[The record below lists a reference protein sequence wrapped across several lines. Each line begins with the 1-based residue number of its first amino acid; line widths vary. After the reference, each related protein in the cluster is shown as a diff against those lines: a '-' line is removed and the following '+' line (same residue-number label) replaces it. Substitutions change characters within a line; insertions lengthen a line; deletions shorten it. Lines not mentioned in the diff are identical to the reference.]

1 MWRAVI
7 NWFSKQLRLWYQ
19 DGIDDVNN
27 AVGAVDVCRNNCDTV
42 YGHAGG
48 RADIERLPFDSG
60 GLQLLARNEKDN
72 RPAAAS
78 Y

>member
-1 MWRAVI
+1 M
-7 NWFSKQLRLWYQ
+7 
-19 DGIDDVNN
+19 DN
-27 AVGAVDVCRNNCDTV
+27 AVGAVGVCRNNCDTA